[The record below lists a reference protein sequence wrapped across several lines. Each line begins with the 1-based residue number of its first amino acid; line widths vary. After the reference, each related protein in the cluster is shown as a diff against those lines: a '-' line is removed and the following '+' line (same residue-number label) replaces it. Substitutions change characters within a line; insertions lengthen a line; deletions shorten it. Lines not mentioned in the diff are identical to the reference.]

1 MSSSDLALINPVEL
15 PDCEFDAKL
24 PLSRVAAEAGLRAV
38 FGSQTSI
45 HTNIER
51 RRRIIRDLGDSII
64 GWDEDGLARYPSTQ
78 YRKLRIEPHALEQIA
93 LWFAW
98 GDDDAALPKAHPA
111 LQRDAGSHHRQPQ
124 DGDPAARQAGD
135 TSHVITIDT

>member
-1 MSSSDLALINPVEL
+1 MINPVEL

-51 RRRIIRDLGDSII
+51 RPRIIRDLGDSII
-64 GWDEDGLARYPSTQ
+64 GCDEDGLVRNPSTQ
-78 YRKLRIEPHALEQIA
+78 YCKLRIEPQALEQIA

-98 GDDDAALPKAHPA
+98 GDDDAALPKTHPA
-111 LQRDAGSHHRQPQ
+111 YNGTPVHITGNPRADMLRPEIRPPGRRVIHR
-124 DGDPAARQAGD
+124 
-135 TSHVITIDT
+135 T